1 MPRRLGEAR
10 LPVAA
15 LLAGAELVLEQ
26 RVVLGADDGEVVAH
40 DCRWWWPVPAAAV
53 WWALGWV
60 EAPRVVGMMMM
71 PGVGV
76 GVEDG
81 RGSVWLGGNRLQGLL
96 SGGLSVG
103 GFLGKRRAIGWL
115 GGVCRATF
123 LKGRPVVSQSVG

>member
-1 MPRRLGEAR
+1 MQDKLVQVPRRLGEAR

-81 RGSVWLGGNRLQGLL
+81 RGSAWLGGNRLQGLL
-96 SGGLSVG
+96 SGWVFWGRG
-103 GFLGKRRAIGWL
+103 GRLAGSAEFA
-115 GGVCRATF
+115 
-123 LKGRPVVSQSVG
+123 GRLF